1 MSSDRPRRI
10 WITGAS
16 KGLGHAL
23 AEALLEQG
31 CQVAVS
37 VHKPEDA
44 QALEALY
51 PDQVLVLPYNL
62 RQLPGVKHAC
72 RDIRGRWQAID
83 SLIINA
89 GTGDYLSL
97 PVTDTLIQNLVQTNL
112 DAATH
117 CLSNAVALLEQGQ
130 APQVVAIL
138 SAYTALQLHEAG
150 QPALPANSLP
160 MLFDGARTRLEGCNI
175 DLTVVAPQTL
185 DRPVTSAP
193 AIPGDWSPEA
203 AASAIL
209 QRLDERPSEL
219 ILQALSVNALWPLP
233 T

>member
-37 VHKPEDA
+37 VHTHEDA
-44 QALEALY
+44 RAFEAIY

-62 RQLPGVKHAC
+62 CQLPGVRHAC
-72 RDIRGRWQAID
+72 RDIRERWQAID

-89 GTGDYLSL
+89 GTCDYLSL
-97 PVTDTLIQNLVQTNL
+97 PVTDTLIQDVVQTNL

-117 CLSNAVALLEQGQ
+117 CLSSAVALLEQGR

-150 QPALPANSLP
+150 QPARSANSIP
-160 MLFDGARTRLEGCNI
+160 MLFDGARALLEGCNI

-193 AIPGDWSPEA
+193 AIPGEWSPEA

-209 QRLDERPSEL
+209 QRLDERPREL